1 MFLELLR
8 KEFIERRSL
17 GSKTLW
23 ARLLSLLFYVLFVGL
38 LIALECFIAVTL
50 DKKIEAYSS
59 YGSYDFLVLC
69 LFLTMVVGIFF
80 AMLKARSSLFNESD
94 SRVTL
99 PLPIPPSTE
108 IMAKV
113 VYIYA
118 EAVLMELFI
127 ATPLL
132 ICYGASRHFIPYYYV
147 FSILYPFIISV
158 FIMGIAL
165 IFAIVYQQFYKLVKR
180 SDIAQFVI
188 ASLLVIALCYLYKV
202 ILTLFLT
209 ALTDSAIGGVL
220 SPKLVETIHDGLPCF
235 LPVSYWLEAI
245 ILQERILSNVLI
257 SLGASFF
264 SASLGIAITCLVFYH
279 ELRNGSKSFSK
290 AKKEKKIV
298 LDKPFKALL
307 KKEMSLLF
315 KDSTNI
321 FSYSSLLIMCPF
333 LTYAVISSLNSL
345 IYSNL
350 EFYAAY
356 FPELIS
362 GINLTLILLFVAVIN
377 SSSSL
382 AMSREGKALKIVKS
396 IPISSDKQLLAKLLI
411 PTFFSFLSLLIT
423 IIVLLSSGVISAPVF
438 FSSLAIGALLVLF
451 TNVFGLYCDM
461 HDRSAKEIKMKLG
474 IFNDL
479 IPLLFPFVIFF
490 LFFLLSIYLMCPS
503 WALYLIAFCLSAA
516 LLVPIGIIVYRRYP
530 KAFLEMEVS
539 N

>member
-8 KEFIERRSL
+8 KEFLERRSL
-17 GSKTLW
+17 GSKTLL
-23 ARLLSLLFYVLFVGL
+23 ARLLSALFYVLFVGL
-38 LIALECFIAVTL
+38 LIALECFIALTL

-69 LFLTMVVGIFF
+69 LFLTMLVGIFF
-80 AMLKARSSLFNESD
+80 AMVKARSSLFNESD

-108 IMAKV
+108 ILAKV

-118 EAVLMELFI
+118 EAVLMEFFI

-132 ICYGASRHFIPYYYV
+132 ICYGATRHFIPYYYV

-165 IFAIVYQQFYKLVKR
+165 LFAVIYQQLYKLVKR
-180 SDIAQFVI
+180 SDIAQFVV
-188 ASLLVIALCYLYKV
+188 ASLLVIGLCYLYKV

-220 SPKLVETIHDGLPCF
+220 SPSLVNTIHNGLPCF

-245 ILQERILSNVLI
+245 ILKERVLPDVLI
-257 SLGASFF
+257 ALGSSFL
-264 SASLGIAITCLVFYH
+264 SAILGIAITSLVFYH
-279 ELRNGSKSFSK
+279 ELRNGSRTLSK
-290 AKKEKKIV
+290 AKKDKKIV

-321 FSYSSLLIMCPF
+321 FSYSSLLTMCPF
-333 LTYAVISSLNSL
+333 LTYAVVSSLNSL

-350 EFYAAY
+350 QFYAAY

-382 AMSREGKALKIVKS
+382 AMSREGKALKVVKS
-396 IPISSDKQLLAKLLI
+396 IPVSSDKQLLAKLII
-411 PTFFSFLSLLIT
+411 PVFFSFLSLLLT
-423 IIVLLSSGVISAPVF
+423 CIVLISAQIISVPVF
-438 FSSLAIGALLVLF
+438 FSSLAIGTLLVLF

-461 HDRSAKEIKMKLG
+461 HDRSVTEKKMKLSVL
-474 IFNDL
+474 NDV
-479 IPLLFPFVIFF
+479 IPLLFPFIIFL
-490 LFFLLSIYLMCPS
+490 LFFLLSIYLKCPS
-503 WALYLIAFCLSAA
+503 WALYLIAFCFSAA
-516 LLVPIGIIVYRRYP
+516 LFIPTGIVVYRFYP

>member
-8 KEFIERRSL
+8 KEFLERRS
-17 GSKTLW
+17 GESKTLL
-23 ARLLSLLFYVLFVGL
+23 ARVFSILFYLLFVGL
-38 LIALECFIAVTL
+38 LVALECFIALTL
-50 DKKIEAYSS
+50 DKKIASYSS
-59 YGSYDFLVLC
+59 YGSYDFLVLS
-69 LFLTMVVGIFF
+69 LFLTMLVGVFF
-80 AMLKARSSLFNESD
+80 SMIKARASLFNESD

-118 EAVLMELFI
+118 EAVLMELVI

-132 ICYGASRHFIPYYYV
+132 ICYGATRHFIPYYYV
-147 FSILYPFIISV
+147 FSILYPFIISI

-165 IFAIVYQQFYKLVKR
+165 LFALIYQQLYKLIKR
-180 SDIAQFVI
+180 SDIAQFVV
-188 ASLLVIALCYLYKV
+188 ASLLVIGLCYLYKV
-202 ILTLFLT
+202 VLTLFLT

-220 SPKLVETIHDGLPCF
+220 SPSLVDAIHNALPGF

-245 ILQERILSNVLI
+245 ILKERVLPDVLI
-257 SLGASFF
+257 ALGASFL
-264 SASLGIAITCLVFYH
+264 SAILGIAITSLVFYH
-279 ELRNGSKSFSK
+279 ELRNGSRTLSK
-290 AKKEKKIV
+290 VKRARKMT

-307 KKEMSLLF
+307 KKEMDLLF

-321 FSYSSLLIMCPF
+321 FSYSSLLTMCPF
-333 LTYAVISSLNSL
+333 LTYAVVSSLNSL

-382 AMSREGKALKIVKS
+382 AMSREGKALKVVKS
-396 IPISSDKQLLAKLLI
+396 LPIASDKQLLAKLII
-411 PTFFSFLSLLIT
+411 PVFFSFLSLLLT
-423 IIVLLSSGVISAPVF
+423 CVVLLSTSVIRVPVF
-438 FSSLAIGALLVLF
+438 FSALAIGALLVLF

-461 HDRSAKEIKMKLG
+461 HDRSAKEKKMKLSSL
-474 IFNDL
+474 NDI
-479 IPLLFPFVIFF
+479 IPLLFPFVIFL
-490 LFFLLSIYLMCPS
+490 LFFLLSIYLKCPS
-503 WALYLIAFCLSAA
+503 WALYLIAFCFSAI
-516 LLVPIGIIVYRRYP
+516 LFIPVGIAVYRHYP
-530 KAFLEMEVS
+530 QAFLEMEVS